1 MLSNVLEFALMSYK
15 TAPGLPKYTGKYD
28 APTGPKPI
36 AKDTGD
42 VPRAIRAN
50 YNKKKAIAQ
59 FISVWTT
66 EGADY
71 YVPGA
76 GEKPSSTF
84 NPSTNWAK
92 LQKGLKEIEAKP
104 LKDFDYPV
112 L

>member
-1 MLSNVLEFALMSYK
+1 MQ
-15 TAPGLPKYTGKYD
+15 TAPGLPKYNGKYD
-28 APTGPKPI
+28 APTGPRPTV
-36 AKDTGD
+36 KDTGD
-42 VPRAIRAN
+42 VPAVTRAS

-76 GEKPSSTF
+76 GEKPSITF

-92 LQKGLKEIEAKP
+92 LQKGLAEINAKP
-104 LKDFDYPV
+104 LEAFDYPV